1 MYLVICEKKEYKKR
15 TPFKNCSPLPP
26 SLFLS
31 LQLKARIRNGESFFY
46 PYSYHYPTPIFF
58 NSNNFEQTL
67 PSINISDT
75 LSCSPNIQFGSYFRG
90 LGWVGGIS
98 AEGQIPPIT
107 L

>member
-1 MYLVICEKKEYKKR
+1 MEKV
-15 TPFKNCSPLPP
+15 
-26 SLFLS
+26 
-31 LQLKARIRNGESFFY
+31 FFTLTLTITQ
-46 PYSYHYPTPIFF
+46 PQFFF